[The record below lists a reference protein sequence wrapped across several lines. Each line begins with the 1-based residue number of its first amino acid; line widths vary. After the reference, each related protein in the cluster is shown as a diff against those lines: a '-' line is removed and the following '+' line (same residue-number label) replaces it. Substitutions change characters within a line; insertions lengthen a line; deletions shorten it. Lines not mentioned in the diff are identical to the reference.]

1 MRFMDRDTDGASSYL
16 TSSNSSLRG
25 ATRRGNLIDLNQ
37 AQKDC
42 HTTSWFAM
50 TGFWLK

>member
-1 MRFMDRDTDGASSYL
+1 MAHDLNDIDLNPNRTP
-16 TSSNSSLRG
+16 SLRG